1 MTELLLQERDQ
12 AALRAVLASEP
23 ETGAALP
30 GEGVLRSLSR
40 LIDCDA
46 IGIALVDGTG
56 AITAD
61 PAAPRAVTA
70 RDDPIGGG
78 QGMLGIQHLRRTP
91 GPDGSGLR
99 GVEVLALGVR
109 NGPDHVV
116 QLWMVRRTR
125 CFSARD
131 TAVLGLVAPAL
142 ERLLRQRP
150 ASTHSSLTVQERRVL
165 HHVAAGLTNAEVAER
180 LVVAPCTVRKHLENA
195 YRKLGVTNRMAAVS
209 ALERDLGPH
218 DEPGR
223 EGAAALSATQGR

>member
-1 MTELLLQERDQ
+1 MTDLLLRERDQ
-12 AALRAVLASEP
+12 AALRAVIASEP

-70 RDDPIGGG
+70 PDDPIAGA
-78 QGMLGIQHLRRTP
+78 QGMLGIQHLRRTLS
-91 GPDGSGLR
+91 PDGSGLR

-125 CFSARD
+125 SFSARD

-150 ASTHSSLTVQERRVL
+150 GSTASSLTGQERRVL

-209 ALERDLGPH
+209 ALEGDLGP
-218 DEPGR
+218 PVASAQSSAA
-223 EGAAALSATQGR
+223 EGC